1 MRACSAVIPQQVWSQ
16 ELSDTF
22 RGRRRTQ
29 LNATVPDTS
38 ARGPAPAAAR
48 LNCSHAGRALEGRS
62 RVVATGNGELCVP
75 LATALTR

>member
-38 ARGPAPAAAR
+38 ARGLR
-48 LNCSHAGRALEGRS
+48 RR
-62 RVVATGNGELCVP
+62 P
-75 LATALTR
+75 LV